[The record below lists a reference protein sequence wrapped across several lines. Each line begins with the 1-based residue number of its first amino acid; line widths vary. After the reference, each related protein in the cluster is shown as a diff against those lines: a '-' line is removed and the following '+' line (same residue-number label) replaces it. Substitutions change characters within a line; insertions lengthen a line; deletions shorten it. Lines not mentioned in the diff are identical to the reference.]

1 MKILIT
7 ICARGGSKGV
17 PGKNIKLLAG
27 KPLIA
32 YSIEKSKQLQEK
44 FKDTDI
50 ALSTDSEDIK
60 AACKQYG
67 IFSDYVRPEFLS
79 QDSSGKVETIQHL
92 VDYVESNNEVRY
104 DLILDLDVSAPLRS
118 LDDLCGAIEVMKNY
132 PEALNLFSV
141 SVPHKNPYFNMVEQQ
156 ENGYF
161 SLVKM
166 PKDKFMT
173 RQSAP
178 QVFDINASFYLY
190 RRAFFD
196 LGYKSVIT
204 SKAQI
209 YECKHVSFD
218 IDRPLDFDIME
229 YLIVNNK
236 LDFSL

>member
-32 YSIEKSKQLQEK
+32 YSIEKAKQLQEK

-67 IFSDYVRPEFLS
+67 IFTNYLRPEFLS

-92 VDYVESNNEVRY
+92 VNYVESNKKVRY

-132 PEALNLFSV
+132 RDALNLFSV
-141 SVPHKNPYFNMVEQQ
+141 SAPHKNPYFNMVEQQ
-156 ENGYF
+156 ANGYF

-166 PKDKFMT
+166 PKGKFMT

-204 SKAQI
+204 PKAQI

-229 YLIVNNK
+229 YLILNNK